1 MKLSFILNEVP
12 VRVEIEPPDL
22 LADVLRDRLG
32 LTGTKKGCGQGEC
45 GACTVI
51 LDGKAVNSCMVPAAR
66 VEGRRVVTVEDG
78 RKTTPHPAG
87 IYRCGSHS
95 VRLLHARDDLV
106 GQGAAR

>member
-51 LDGKAVNSCMVPAAR
+51 FLYGASSAC
-66 VEGRRVVTVEDG
+66 GRPPRCYDRRVEDG